1 MDYLKANFDRVLLI
15 GAGLLLASVSVYS
28 VLSRNAL
35 QLEFPLP
42 ALTVPLAPFEKSPE
56 IVQLAGEEAKLSEP
70 GASAWTAPEDGGSL
84 FVSRIYLLGE
94 AGLVDLYDSDLQLY
108 EGIPNEWLLKHNL
121 DYTDKRLAT
130 SDPDNDGFTNLE
142 EFRVDTDP
150 MDPASRPAVW
160 SKLRLVSSKIDKL
173 RTKFES
179 LPRGDLD
186 VVQINTVSAED
197 PQALTGASQFYRLN
211 DFIKRSESGPD
222 GKKVESPTSLQF
234 AASKFI
240 TRFNPSTDT
249 EEKIPQITL
258 LNTANGAKIELL
270 QGEMKDCELKDSIYS
285 LATLQDTRPGGQTLD
300 LRWGDEF
307 PLEEGTRYKLID
319 VSVETAT
326 IKDLSS
332 GESHIIPRPETD
344 AISVP
349 PSE

>member
-1 MDYLKANFDRVLLI
+1 
-15 GAGLLLASVSVYS
+15 
-28 VLSRNAL
+28 
-35 QLEFPLP
+35 
-42 ALTVPLAPFEKSPE
+42 
-56 IVQLAGEEAKLSEP
+56 
-70 GASAWTAPEDGGSL
+70 
-84 FVSRIYLLGE
+84 
-94 AGLVDLYDSDLQLY
+94 
-108 EGIPNEWLLKHNL
+108 
-121 DYTDKRLAT
+121 
-130 SDPDNDGFTNLE
+130 
-142 EFRVDTDP
+142 
-150 MDPASRPAVW
+150 
-160 SKLRLVSSKIDKL
+160 
-173 RTKFES
+173 
-179 LPRGDLD
+179 LD